1 MTSSDT
7 NINVKEMPQPVAE
20 PAVVGLIGIVVATLV
35 LGATDVGWASHTDKS
50 LMIPWVLCLGATAQL
65 IAGILD
71 FKRNNIFGGTAFTTY
86 SLLWY
91 SIALTQY
98 ITIFTDV
105 AFDITHYA
113 LGLIGFLIFSIILTI
128 ASTLVNKT
136 FFGILAL
143 IDLALIGLVANILF
157 ETPIEPVGVLLLMIT
172 GLASYAALAVLLNV
186 MRGKVVLSQGSP
198 IWKPE

>member
-1 MTSSDT
+1 MSDT
-7 NINVKEMPQPVAE
+7 ETNVNIKETPMPVAE
-20 PAVVGLIGIVVATLV
+20 PAVLGLIGILVATLV

-50 LMIPWVLCLGATAQL
+50 LMIPWVLFLGATAQL

-91 SIALTQY
+91 SIAMTLY

-105 AFDITHYA
+105 AFDIKHYA
-113 LGLIGFLIFSIILTI
+113 FGLIGFLIFSIILTI
-128 ASTLVNKT
+128 GSLLVNKT
-136 FFGILAL
+136 FFGILFL
-143 IDLALIGLVANILF
+143 IDIALVGLVSNILF
-157 ETPIEPVGVLLLMIT
+157 GTPVEIVGILLLMIT
-172 GLASYAALAVLLNV
+172 LLSSYAALAVLLNV

-198 IWKPE
+198 IWKPK